1 MSPTVNGERKTAPP
15 IRLWPGAAAV
25 ALQWL
30 LRFVIPTFIAGAIG
44 IGYIGAALCT
54 VLILIWWLFFSR
66 VPLPERF
73 GGLALIAAAAA
84 VTPGIL
90 DKSIAGGMQGMMFFI
105 YAVPGLCLA
114 LVAWAALAAK
124 LSTGPRRVA
133 LALAILAACGFWAL
147 FRTKGIWG
155 EGGAQL
161 AWRWSE
167 TDEQKLLTKVANE
180 PLAPP
185 GPPAGARAPE
195 RPAATSA
202 VPKTRPAAPETAAAW
217 PGFRGARRDGTVSGV
232 RIKTGWDTSP
242 PVELWRRPVG
252 AAWSSFAVQGSRV
265 YTQEQRGEFEVVSC
279 YDAATG
285 KPLWLHQDAARFWES
300 NGGAGP
306 RGTPTLYQGR
316 VYTMG
321 ATGILNA
328 LDAASGALAWT
339 RNAVTDTGVKIPG
352 WGISS
357 SPLAGGDKV
366 IVAASGR
373 LAAYNL
379 NSGDL
384 IWKGPPAGVSYSSPH
399 WTVMDGIPQVLILD
413 DAGITSVAPATGQV
427 LWKHAWPGFTSLQPA
442 LTTDGELLITTG
454 NEMGGLGTR
463 CLAVSPGADHWNV
476 TERWTSN
483 GLKPYFNDLVVHK
496 GHAYG
501 FDGAILSAIDLQDG
515 KRKWKGGRYGHG
527 QLILLS
533 DQDLLLVLSE
543 EGELALVRATPEQF
557 SETAR
562 VRVLDDKTWNHPVLA
577 GGTLLVRNSKEMAA
591 FRLALQDR

>member
-1 MSPTVNGERKTAPP
+1 MSPTRNREREAAPP

-25 ALQWL
+25 ALLWL
-30 LRFVIPTFIAGAIG
+30 LRFGVPRLIPDATGA
-44 IGYIGAALCT
+44 GYIGAVLCT
-54 VLILIWWLFFSR
+54 IVVLIWWLFFSR
-66 VPLPERF
+66 VPVLERW
-73 GGLALIAAAAA
+73 GGLAFAAAAVA

-90 DKSIAGGMQGMMFFI
+90 DKSIAGGMMGVMFFI
-105 YAVPGLCLA
+105 FALPGLCLA
-114 LVAWAALAAK
+114 LVAWAALAPK
-124 LSTGPRRVA
+124 LSTGPRQMT
-133 LALAILAACGFWAL
+133 LALAILGACGFWAL

-167 TDEQKLLTKVANE
+167 TDEQKLLAKVANE
-180 PLAPP
+180 PLALPT
-185 GPPAGARAPE
+185 PPASAPPE
-195 RPAATSA
+195 RPATKSTAPQA
-202 VPKTRPAAPETAAAW
+202 KPVAPETTAVW
-217 PGFRGARRDGTVSGV
+217 PGFRGARRDGTVNGV
-232 RIKTGWDTSP
+232 RIKTDWSTSP

-252 AAWSSFAVQGSRV
+252 AAWSSFAVDGSRV
-265 YTQEQRGEFEVVSC
+265 YTQEQRGEYEVVSC

-285 KPLWLHQDAARFWES
+285 KPLWLHRDAARFWES
-300 NGGAGP
+300 NGGPGP

-316 VYTMG
+316 VYTLG

-328 LDAASGALAWT
+328 LDASSGALVWT
-339 RNAVTDTGVKIPG
+339 RDAVAGTGAKIPV

-357 SPLAGGDKV
+357 SPLAAGDKV
-366 IVAASGR
+366 IVAVSGR

-379 NSGDL
+379 SSGDL
-384 IWKGPPAGVSYSSPH
+384 VWVGPAAGVSYSSPQ
-399 WTVMDGIPQVLILD
+399 WAVIGGIPQVLILD
-413 DAGITSVAPATGQV
+413 DSGITSVAPATGEV

-442 LTTDGELLITTG
+442 LPAGGGVLITTG

-463 CLAVSPGADHWNV
+463 RLAVTPGADNWNV
-476 TERWTSN
+476 QEVWTSN

-515 KRKWKGGRYGHG
+515 KRRWKGGRYGHG
-527 QLILLS
+527 QLILLG

-557 SETAR
+557 TETAR
-562 VRVLDDKTWNHPVLA
+562 FRVLDDKTWNHPVLA
-577 GGTLLVRNSKEMAA
+577 GSTLLVRNGKEMAA